1 MAAGTNVLRTQLPTV
16 ESDIHSTGMLGV
28 TLSNYW
34 ALGIPYDSSSLS
46 GFGPTN
52 TDGDDQGTGFYS
64 GITPLTG
71 TYTTYQVKTPDV
83 NGPSIRLIPE
93 SNIVSFLYTNI
104 SDPIPETNAY
114 GRAFSSQS
122 FASPPILAFPRDVES
137 IYVEGL
143 KAYVDASIPAC
154 YASGSGRGTV
164 IVGVQKEDPS
174 TVWKTFLIPFGTGAG
189 SGYKRYHPNDAL
201 KNVIDGSMTFN
212 SSDNEYF
219 HILTNN
225 ADPLKSTFTQQFL
238 VYVDGSQSNGRLFSK
253 PESGV
258 DGDNGYEVYL
268 DGLEIVITVAGET
281 ISSGV
286 SVTNNSWNFIN
297 LTITDTQN
305 KISINNGSV
314 TTNTRTTATD
324 LSDITSN
331 SYPSLG
337 GSGAT
342 AGTHFNGKMAV
353 WLHYLGELTA
363 EQKTQNWDI
372 FRDRFGL

>member
-1 MAAGTNVLRTQLPTV
+1 MATGTNVLRTTQPT
-16 ESDIHSTGMLGV
+16 SNLDIHSTAMLNMSLGI
-28 TLSNYW
+28 SW

-52 TDGDDQGTGFYS
+52 TDGDDPGTGFYS
-64 GITPLTG
+64 GITPPTG
-71 TYTTYQVKTPDV
+71 YYTTYQRKNPDV

-93 SNIVSFLYTNI
+93 SDIVSFLYTNI

-114 GRAFSSQS
+114 GRVFSSQS
-122 FASPPILAFPRDVES
+122 FSSLPILAFPRDVES

-143 KAYVDASIPAC
+143 QAYVDASIPLC
-154 YASGSGRGTV
+154 YASGSGRGFILT
-164 IVGVQKEDPS
+164 GRRKED
-174 TVWKTFLIPFGTGAG
+174 TTANFKTFVLPHGTGAG

-212 SSDNEYF
+212 SADNEYF
-219 HILTNN
+219 EIQTGVS
-225 ADPLKSTFTQQFL
+225 DPFRSTFTQQFL

-253 PESGV
+253 PEESE
-258 DGDNGYEVYL
+258 GDDDGYEVYL

-286 SVTNNSWNFIN
+286 SVNNNSWNFIN
-297 LTITDTQN
+297 ITITDTQN

-324 LSDITSN
+324 LNDIN
-331 SYPSLG
+331 SSIHPSLG

-342 AGTHFNGKMAV
+342 AGTHFNGRMAV
-353 WLHYLGELTA
+353 WLHYLGELTSL
-363 EQKTQNWDI
+363 QKTQNWDI
-372 FRDRFGL
+372 FKGRFGL

>member
-1 MAAGTNVLRTQLPTV
+1 MATGTNVLRVTQPNN
-16 ESDIHSTGMLGV
+16 SDIHSTAMLLMG
-28 TLSNYW
+28 LGGYW

-52 TDGDDQGTGFYS
+52 TDGDDPGTGFYS
-64 GITPLTG
+64 GITPSTG
-71 TYTTYQVKTPDV
+71 NYTTYQVKNPDV

-114 GRAFSSQS
+114 GRAFTSQS
-122 FASPPILAFPRDVES
+122 FASQQILAFPRDVES

-143 KAYVDASIPAC
+143 QAYVDASMPLC
-154 YASGSGRGTV
+154 YASGSGRGMV
-164 IVGVQKEDPS
+164 ITGRRKGDVNA
-174 TVWKTFLIPFGTGAG
+174 WWRTFLTPYGTGAG

-212 SSDNEYF
+212 SADDEYF
-219 HILTNN
+219 EILVLTSS
-225 ADPLKSTFTQQFL
+225 PLRETFTQQFL

-253 PESGV
+253 PEQSE
-258 DGDNGYEVYL
+258 GDDDGYEVYL

-286 SVTNNSWNFIN
+286 PVNNNSWNFIN
-297 LTITDTQN
+297 ITITDTQN

-324 LSDITSN
+324 LSDIITS
-331 SYPSLG
+331 SYPFLG

-353 WLHYLGELTA
+353 FLHYLGELTA
-363 EQKTQNWDI
+363 EQKTQNWNI
-372 FRDRFGL
+372 FKDRFGL